1 MGESAKFT
9 WDDNKDR
16 QNRRKHGLPLV
27 AAEALLLDPLHL
39 DSPTRWAAAGELRRI
54 LVGQANRR
62 VLSCVYAWGERKR
75 HALSV
80 RPASRKERR
89 AYQANLDASR
99 DSG

>member
-16 QNRRKHGLPLV
+16 ENRRKHGLPLV
-27 AAEALLLDPLHL
+27 AAEALLLDP
-39 DSPTRWAAAGELRRI
+39 TRWAVAGELRRI

-62 VLSCVYAWGERKR
+62 VLSCIYAWGERKR

>member
-1 MGESAKFT
+1 
-9 WDDNKDR
+9 
-16 QNRRKHGLPLV
+16 
-27 AAEALLLDPLHL
+27 
-39 DSPTRWAAAGELRRI
+39 

-99 DSG
+99 DRG